1 MSTLVILGSARSDG
15 NTRSFL
21 DLVLANGPATVIDLC
36 DHELGHYEYD
46 MPSDRDGF
54 AMMTTQMKS
63 HSNLLLATPVYWY
76 AMSGRMKVFFDR
88 LTDLLD
94 EGVSFKGKNV
104 YLLSTGTKPSLP
116 EGFEVPFRDTAKYLE
131 MTYRGAIYACMRE
144 AGVVPDEAKRAA
156 EDFSTQLFR

>member
-1 MSTLVILGSARSDG
+1 
-15 NTRSFL
+15 
-21 DLVLANGPATVIDLC
+21 
-36 DHELGHYEYD
+36 

-144 AGVVPDEAKRAA
+144 TGVVPDEAKRAA